1 MGKLIQFIIKGA
13 ADHIFTVK
21 TGAGKAGK
29 PLIISAQ
36 SGADYELREVAGNVA
51 PQQILV
57 KRKGKDLL
65 IKIDPQ
71 SETNEATAPAD
82 IIIKDYYAQSMGKLI
97 GLAENGQYYNLVP
110 QEGNSNLIVSN
121 LENGDLSYQSL
132 GYSGVGSENDW
143 YPYVLGALVLGGLAA
158 AAGGGGGGDD
168 DGDTIVLTPPTTTIS
183 IDSITEDTGTAGDFI
198 TNDNDGLT
206 IAATLTAALAAD
218 EKLMYSNDNGATWS
232 DITSSVTGTSVSYN
246 DLTLT
251 STATVQM
258 KVVDEA
264 GNSGAVESRL
274 ITIDTTAPIS
284 AASVVI
290 VLDSNNDGTVD
301 SSEQGSATATDIMIG
316 IPSNA
321 QIGDVITVTNELTGT
336 IIATYTVGTNANAG
350 ETKTITGIVLPSGSD
365 ALTVSTSIQDAAGNY
380 GPTASDSVIVNQAP
394 IAYAQNTTLLSLIG
408 LEALGLL
415 DISQQAVAA
424 IDFNNNI
431 QEVEVTY
438 STLLNIST
446 YQLAA
451 SSAMAEELGLH
462 LTIENNPGFLGLVAS
477 SSTITITAADGGT
490 IDNIKLNE
498 LLSTI
503 HFEDTLLDVGV
514 GDILSITATDTD
526 GVADT
531 DISGDLLNI
540 GLLATQ
546 YDDSRIQEGN
556 VGDDIM
562 AGTANSDRLYGYE
575 GDDNLAGL
583 GGNDLLRGGDGN
595 DTLSGGDGAD
605 LLIGGNGIDAISGG
619 NGNDVIFFDAEDT
632 IDGGADIDILFIDG
646 KNISLD
652 LTAISDTQISNI
664 ETINITGNGDNTLTL
679 NYSDLLALN
688 DSDTLYVTG
697 NGGDTVNLSGE
708 TFIGSETVGGVVYNT
723 YNLGGTEAADIWIQ
737 QDITVL

>member
-1 MGKLIQFIIKGA
+1 
-13 ADHIFTVK
+13 
-21 TGAGKAGK
+21 
-29 PLIISAQ
+29 
-36 SGADYELREVAGNVA
+36 
-51 PQQILV
+51 
-57 KRKGKDLL
+57 
-65 IKIDPQ
+65 
-71 SETNEATAPAD
+71 
-82 IIIKDYYAQSMGKLI
+82 
-97 GLAENGQYYNLVP
+97 
-110 QEGNSNLIVSN
+110 
-121 LENGDLSYQSL
+121 
-132 GYSGVGSENDW
+132 
-143 YPYVLGALVLGGLAA
+143 
-158 AAGGGGGGDD
+158 
-168 DGDTIVLTPPTTTIS
+168 
-183 IDSITEDTGTAGDFI
+183 
-198 TNDNDGLT
+198 
-206 IAATLTAALAAD
+206 
-218 EKLMYSNDNGATWS
+218 
-232 DITSSVTGTSVSYN
+232 TSVSYN

-274 ITIDTTAPIS
+274 ITIDTAAPIS

-350 ETKTITGIVLPSGSD
+350 ETKTITDIVLPSGSD
-365 ALTVSTSIQDAAGNY
+365 TLTVSTSIQDAAGNY

-503 HFEDTLLDVGV
+503 HFEATLLDVGV
-514 GDILSITATDTD
+514 GDILSITATDAD

-540 GLLATQ
+540 GLLAAQ

-556 VGDDIM
+556 AGDDIM
-562 AGTANSDRLYGYE
+562 AGTAEPDRLYGYE
-575 GDDNLAGL
+575 GDDYLAGL

-605 LLIGGNGIDAISGG
+605 LLIGGNGIDTISGG
-619 NGNDVIFFDAEDT
+619 NGNDVIFFDTEDT
-632 IDGGADIDILFIDG
+632 IDGGAGIDMLFIDG

-652 LTAISDTQISNI
+652 LTEISDMQISNI
-664 ETINITGNGDNTLTL
+664 EIINITGNGDNTLTL